1 MIQLLIMKSTAD
13 IHLTY
18 IASIL
23 NLSIKEDYFPGEL
36 KLTEAS
42 PIFKEKN
49 DLEKESYRAVS
60 VLPHV
65 SKFFERIMY
74 HR

>member
-1 MIQLLIMKSTAD
+1 MTDEKFSFKFVTK
-13 IHLTY
+13 
-18 IASIL
+18 
-23 NLSIKEDYFPGEL
+23 IKEDYFPGEL
-36 KLTEAS
+36 KLTEVS

-65 SKFFERIMY
+65 PKFFERIMY
-74 HR
+74 HQ